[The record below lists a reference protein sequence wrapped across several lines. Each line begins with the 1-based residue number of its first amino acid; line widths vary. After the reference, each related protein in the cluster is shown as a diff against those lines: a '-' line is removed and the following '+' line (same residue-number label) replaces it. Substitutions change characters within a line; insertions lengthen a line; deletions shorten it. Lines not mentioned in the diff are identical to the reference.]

1 VNEPLSLDLAQMLRD
16 VGTATVSTQ
25 LIKRGLGSVVLRGI
39 GPMSR
44 TRSLVGV
51 ARTVRFV
58 PAREDLTSLDLT
70 RDPSYPQRYAIEHAQ
85 PGEVLVFDC
94 RGELGSAAV
103 GDLLLTRLEQRG
115 AAGLVADGA
124 VRDVGAI
131 SQMTIPV
138 FAAGPTPVAHTTRH
152 QAVDMDVPI
161 ACGGV
166 QVRPGDVML
175 GDADGVLCI
184 PRGVAEEV
192 ARAAAEQAR
201 LEEFVVGKLRA
212 GAPLPGTY
220 PPDEQT
226 LAEYRRTTG

>member
-1 VNEPLSLDLAQMLRD
+1 MLRD

-25 LIKRGLGSVVLRGI
+25 LIKRGLRSVVLRGI

-152 QAVDMDVPI
+152 QAVDTDVPI

-166 QVRPGDVML
+166 QVRPGTSCSGMPMGYSVYP
-175 GDADGVLCI
+175 GAW
-184 PRGVAEEV
+184 PR
-192 ARAAAEQAR
+192 R
-201 LEEFVVGKLRA
+201 
-212 GAPLPGTY
+212 LPGPRPSRPAWRSSWSASCAPA
-220 PPDEQT
+220 PPCQAPT
-226 LAEYRRTTG
+226 HRTSRRSPSTGGRRAIPES